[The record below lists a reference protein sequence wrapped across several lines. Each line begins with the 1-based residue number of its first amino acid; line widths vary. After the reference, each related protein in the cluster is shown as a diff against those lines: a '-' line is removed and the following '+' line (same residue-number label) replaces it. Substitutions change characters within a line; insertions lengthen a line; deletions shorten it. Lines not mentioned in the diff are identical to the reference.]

1 MVRTRRDL
9 LAFKDGTLIISNEH
23 EEIVRTVDELACF
36 YMNFNLRFDIKKSD
50 ILLADRVEEIAG
62 MRCVRTVIYL
72 VVRINVD
79 VKEERR
85 VAKEKIHMNL
95 NALMW
100 RLEGGET
107 DVI

>member
-1 MVRTRRDL
+1 
-9 LAFKDGTLIISNEH
+9 
-23 EEIVRTVDELACF
+23 
-36 YMNFNLRFDIKKSD
+36 
-50 ILLADRVEEIAG
+50 